1 MSTLIKLFTVLVVL
15 NIFMYLGVN
24 FSISAEGGN
33 QLNTD
38 YNFHFEGD
46 LIDSFF
52 KGQNNLDTIT
62 QDTKEN
68 WTSYGVPI
76 EGNFT
81 ILPSQEA
88 GEISGEGGIIYLD
101 ALKMVY
107 SFIKTLGNIAI
118 APLTLFF
125 NFRMPVFIGLMIGI
139 PYFIIV
145 FLAIIGFIRGVGG

>member
-1 MSTLIKLFTVLVVL
+1 MNTLIKLFAVLVVL

-24 FSISAEGGN
+24 FSISAEGN
-33 QLNTD
+33 SQLNKD

-46 LIDSFF
+46 LIDTFMS
-52 KGQNNLDTIT
+52 GQNSLDTIT

-68 WTSYGVPI
+68 WTSYGVNV

-81 ILPSQEA
+81 IIPSQDA

-101 ALKMVY
+101 SLKMVY

-139 PYFIIV
+139 PYFII
-145 FLAIIGFIRGVGG
+145 IILSLMAFIRGVGG

>member
-1 MSTLIKLFTVLVVL
+1 MNTLIKLFSVLVVL
-15 NIFMYLGVN
+15 NIFMYMGVN

-33 QLNTD
+33 SLNED

-52 KGQNNLDTIT
+52 TGQNNLDTIT

-81 ILPSQEA
+81 SLPSQEA
-88 GEISGEGGIIYLD
+88 GEISGQGGIIYLD

-125 NFRMPVFIGLMIGI
+125 NFRMPVFVGLMIGI
-139 PYFIIV
+139 PYFIII
-145 FLAIIGFIRGVGG
+145 FLSIIGFIRGVGG